1 MPQPIQD
8 WPLYMAPA
16 GSTYTLGL
24 EPETPSIG
32 PDIRLI
38 KRYFDNRPNVAVMDA
53 RRDGSRAF
61 VDVRVFKDSSLI
73 SLIGSYVNDG
83 NQFFEIDT
91 VVRTDA
97 GDLPGAVEL
106 TARRWIDAI
115 SDPIQRTGGD
125 LATAAAE
132 TAKTVGKIA
141 IPTTLIGGAVALFI
155 LTRNKG

>member
-1 MPQPIQD
+1 MPQTIQD

-16 GSTYTLGL
+16 GSTYTIGL

-32 PDIRLI
+32 PDMRLI
-38 KRYFDNRPNVAVMDA
+38 KRYYDSRPNVAVIDA
-53 RRDGSRAF
+53 RRDGSRVY

-73 SLIGSYVNDG
+73 SLLGNYVNDG
-83 NQFFEIDT
+83 EQFWETDT

-106 TARRWIDAI
+106 TARRWLDAL
-115 SDPIQRTGGD
+115 SDPVERFGSD
-125 LATAAAE
+125 AATAAVE

-141 IPTTLIGGAVALFI
+141 IPTTLVGGAIALFI
-155 LTRNKG
+155 LTRKG